1 MRKAIR
7 NLIWTLTALVMILFS
22 IWGIKNN
29 IASSIVNIIGSLIFL
44 KQFMKLSNQGSKK
57 AVFCCYIGMV
67 AFLVSIL
74 IDLIQLCL

>member
-29 IASSIVNIIGSLIFL
+29 IASSIVNIRIANFS
-44 KQFMKLSNQGSKK
+44 
-57 AVFCCYIGMV
+57 
-67 AFLVSIL
+67 
-74 IDLIQLCL
+74 